1 MNDLTGLLIGIA
13 PVLTA
18 LTWCNVR
25 DRRTRSAPTYA

>member
-25 DRRTRSAPTYA
+25 DRRPIRR